1 MASSNGKIANWGFS
15 TREVTFVV
23 ANREIGTSVVSFLWK
38 WVMKATIES
47 GFT

>member
-1 MASSNGKIANWGFS
+1 MTSSNREIVNWSFS

-23 ANREIGTSVVSFLWK
+23 ANMEIGTSVVGFLWR
-38 WVMKATIES
+38 WLMKATIES